1 MNRAAINQ
9 AATNQAPM
17 NQPPGPLKSLAALTA
32 RLSGWLRPPQE
43 AAGWLDGLP
52 RYLLVFV
59 LIFGMGMILISLIG
73 EQGLIAYFQLKG
85 EAGRLSREV
94 AELSVRRTE
103 LAREIRALREDE
115 AYIELL
121 ARQRLGLVRPG
132 ELIIQL
138 PVREGRP

>member
-1 MNRAAINQ
+1 
-9 AATNQAPM
+9 M
-17 NQPPGPLKSLAALTA
+17 NQPKPKPQAPGLLKSLAALTS
-32 RLSGWLRPPQE
+32 RLPGWLRPAKDGAGGLE
-43 AAGWLDGLP
+43 ALP

-59 LIFGMGMILISLIG
+59 LLFGMGMILISLIG
-73 EQGLIAYFQLKG
+73 EQGLISYFQLKG
-85 EAGRLSREV
+85 EARRLRREV

-103 LAREIRALREDE
+103 LAREIRALRDDD